1 MLRARWGA
9 WCQSLS
15 CFNLLTCACVKSILS
30 SIKHRLEPSGRK
42 QLQLFNTNVMIS
54 LIAGESFTSHAAPQ
68 ASDYTVAVRR
78 SEVSLSRDQVI
89 PRVLEPIIKTVWKVS
104 RFVTNQSLCEEMHS
118 EVLFLWLTWRRRVTN
133 HRQRSQVVAV
143 RWQTEWILSFNGR
156 RTLWGCWVLRQTAW
170 HKRHT

>member
-118 EVLFLWLTWRRRVTN
+118 EVLFLWLTQN
-133 HRQRSQVVAV
+133 HKS
-143 RWQTEWILSFNGR
+143 
-156 RTLWGCWVLRQTAW
+156 QTA
-170 HKRHT
+170 KSSRRCPLTDRVNTQL